1 MTREW
6 WIGKPL
12 RGLKRPRFK
21 IQDDDDDDD
30 DDFAKPVGPAH
41 TQGFCLPQILA
52 KMLLKG
58 KSSLFEL
65 VKLGQPWPEY

>member
-21 IQDDDDDDD
+21 IQGGDDDNGDDGDDDDGDN
-30 DDFAKPVGPAH
+30 
-41 TQGFCLPQILA
+41 
-52 KMLLKG
+52 LLYT
-58 KSSLFEL
+58 LN
-65 VKLGQPWPEY
+65 

>member
-30 DDFAKPVGPAH
+30 DDEDDDNDDDDDELKTVCEKSIVFLVWSSV
-41 TQGFCLPQILA
+41 LPQ
-52 KMLLKG
+52 
-58 KSSLFEL
+58 SYC
-65 VKLGQPWPEY
+65 VRTD